1 MSGLSQWNEVLA
13 QVNLVS
19 WELAKLQR
27 MLLILP
33 VSAPAKVVEKQ
44 EVEMKEKTMDGD
56 K

>member
-33 VSAPAKVVEKQ
+33 VSGPVSAPVKVEKK
-44 EVEMKEKTMDGD
+44 EEAEMKAMDC
-56 K
+56 